1 MPIPFRNAALAL
13 ALAAIAGS
21 AAAEGAF
28 AQLYAARPPA
38 GSSFVRLV
46 NPDAAPLRVQ
56 IAGGPAQEPGAAKP
70 ATTYAIVKGNQP
82 FTVLVDGKPAA
93 SLQVAPD
100 TFTTLIPRRTDGKLT
115 FAVIDDSNG
124 AQDALKAE
132 LRFYNLAAD
141 CPAGQLGVSPSGP
154 ALFQDV
160 KPGASAARH
169 QPRQRHVGGRLRR
182 RRLAH
187 AAPAGV
193 AARRPLQPVPDRDR
207 GRAGVARSGQR
218 HGPLPPLRRRH
229 APRFP
234 R

>member
-1 MPIPFRNAALAL
+1 MFIPSRNAALAIV
-13 ALAAIAGS
+13 LAAVAGN

-38 GSSFVRLV
+38 GSSFVRVV
-46 NPDAAPLRVQ
+46 NPDANPLRVQ
-56 IAGGPAQEPGAAKP
+56 IAGGPAQDPGPAKP

-82 FTVLVDGKPAA
+82 FDVLVDGKPAA
-93 SLQVAPD
+93 NLQVPPD
-100 TFTTLIPRRTDGKLT
+100 AFSTLVPRRDGGKLS

-160 KPGASAARH
+160 KPGASAARAINPVSATVAAGCGGAASPTLALPAL
-169 QPRQRHVGGRLRR
+169 QPGDHYSLFLTGT
-182 RRLAH
+182 A
-187 AAPAGV
+187 AAPA
-193 AARRPLQPVPDRDR
+193 LR
-207 GRAGVARSGQR
+207 GQVSATDPYSR
-218 HGPLPPLRRRH
+218 
-229 APRFP
+229 
-234 R
+234 